1 MTPGTPLEPWSVYV
15 IFGTWTYTDDKK
27 LGILVITDTEGIIY
41 PCESEGETWK
51 TGEHIL
57 NGKLLTREVILK
69 TISNLNYMTV
79 TVTNLPSE
87 KEWLRKYLAA
97 FRIGGDTGRASVK
110 SDEQVLDI
118 QLRNVWD
125 SFPSCRASSLS
136 ALAMHALKS
145 TAGVKRAAAMDDSLS
160 DSAFAQRLSGC
171 RNPFAHSNGVLS
183 RLPPNSIQLVGPLV
197 QEDVFGPNYRRGD
210 SDSSEERKER
220 GKDWHGFNY
229 TSRSTRQRMEKE
241 MTNKP
246 NEHIELICVVVLC
259 RGPVRA
265 CALALSAPP
274 ALMQREKKKETR
286 TDPSQMGCWQPGIA
300 LFYRQTSMPASDA
313 WPRPPMISG
322 AGWHRTARAPGTV
335 QMSLHPLGPI

>member
-51 TGEHIL
+51 T
-57 NGKLLTREVILK
+57 
-69 TISNLNYMTV
+69 
-79 TVTNLPSE
+79 E

-97 FRIGGDTGRASVK
+97 FRIGGDTGRVFDYGTSEASEFVITLQALRKTDDASVK

-145 TAGVKRAAAMDDSLS
+145 TAGVKRAAAMDDSSS

-183 RLPPNSIQLVGPLV
+183 RLPPDNIQLMGPLV
-197 QEDVFGPNYRRGD
+197 QEDMFGPNYRRGD

-246 NEHIELICVVVLC
+246 NEH
-259 RGPVRA
+259 
-265 CALALSAPP
+265 
-274 ALMQREKKKETR
+274 
-286 TDPSQMGCWQPGIA
+286 
-300 LFYRQTSMPASDA
+300 TSMPASDA

-322 AGWHRTARAPGTV
+322 AGWHRAARAPGTV

>member
-51 TGEHIL
+51 T
-57 NGKLLTREVILK
+57 
-69 TISNLNYMTV
+69 
-79 TVTNLPSE
+79 E

-97 FRIGGDTGRASVK
+97 FRIGGDTGRVFDYGTSEASEFVITLQALRKTDDASVK

-145 TAGVKRAAAMDDSLS
+145 TAGVKRAAAMDDSSS

-183 RLPPNSIQLVGPLV
+183 RLPPDNIQLVGPLV
-197 QEDVFGPNYRRGD
+197 QEDVFGP
-210 SDSSEERKER
+210 K
-220 GKDWHGFNY
+220 
-229 TSRSTRQRMEKE
+229 STVFGISAV
-241 MTNKP
+241 
-246 NEHIELICVVVLC
+246 H
-259 RGPVRA
+259 VRA
-265 CALALSAPP
+265 CVLVTGEAIAIARR
-274 ALMQREKKKETR
+274 REREGRTGMITR
-286 TDPSQMGCWQPGIA
+286 LTGMH
-300 LFYRQTSMPASDA
+300 LVFYKVMH
-313 WPRPPMISG
+313 G
-322 AGWHRTARAPGTV
+322 V
-335 QMSLHPLGPI
+335 